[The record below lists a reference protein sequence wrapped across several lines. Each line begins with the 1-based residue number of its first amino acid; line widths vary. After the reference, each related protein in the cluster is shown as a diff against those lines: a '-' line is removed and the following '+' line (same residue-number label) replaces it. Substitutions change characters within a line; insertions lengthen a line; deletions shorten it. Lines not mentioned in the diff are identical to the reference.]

1 MKLVNKTLAMQAKE
15 VIREKIRFA
24 GFRKGKALEDLIAN
38 AMCVACPA
46 VWYENLPN
54 VILESYAYGKPV
66 IASDLGSLSD
76 AVEDGKS
83 GILFEPRNSS
93 QIAQAI
99 RTLYENPEKRME
111 MGRYARELCEKKYAP
126 QAHWQRFLE
135 IARRIGVTE

>member
-1 MKLVNKTLAMQAKE
+1 
-15 VIREKIRFA
+15 
-24 GFRKGKALEDLIAN
+24 
-38 AMCVACPA
+38 MCVACPA

-54 VILESYAYGKPV
+54 VILERYAYGKPV